1 MNSFN
6 ETRRQL
12 RLAALAIA
20 IIIPVGV
27 AGLMIIDGQNF
38 FDALWITIITI
49 STIGYGDITATT
61 PEGRVFT
68 LFIIVFGLGSF
79 AFAAQAAF
87 SFFASP
93 EIRELRQKRR
103 AEHKIASLRN
113 HYIICGE
120 GELVD
125 KTISYVLSRVER
137 QLQTR
142 RQVQEARLENSLSRI
157 LGKNDTGI
165 RTNIRRLL
173 LKIRMFFSRENRDES
188 TILDSLVV
196 ITKDNAYAKTLSERN
211 LLVVEDDPTN
221 LRALQHA
228 GLRHAQAMV
237 VMLED
242 DTETLLTV
250 LTADSDGHGQ
260 QSSDHQHDTY
270 ITAATINENMTKKM
284 LKVGAD
290 NVIAPYDVASQFLNN
305 ATLRPTVNDFF
316 NSILFGQRADAIIVQ
331 LHMYADSAWLKTRLG
346 QLNLRQRYNAGII
359 GIRLPDST
367 YLYAPNEDHILGE
380 DETILAIVPA
390 QFVTEIQYDC
400 RQGQIT
406 DPIINHWKR
415 IPQAPP
421 EPVTT
426 EPMSMIGA
434 ETAVQE
440 MSEHYIICG
449 NDRVIRNAIAKLDPT
464 RPFVILSPNNTMSME
479 LLKQGFR
486 VIHGDPTQDEV
497 LVKAGVD
504 RALAMMVSIDDN
516 ADSILTIVNARNLSE
531 RLLIV
536 ATAAN
541 DDMVPKLRQAG
552 ADRVVSPFSIA
563 ARFVLLATTRPA
575 VSDFMNYVLF
585 NPQTGLETTELYMQ
599 DNSPWIGKTIEELL
613 LERIFRAGVLGIRQA
628 NGKYIYAP
636 TEDYVIGQHE
646 VLIITTP
653 MVNSDELRL
662 IAHGSDSKRPQTL
675 RRRSMLQTTSNWLG

>member
-1 MNSFN
+1 MDSFH

-12 RLAALAIA
+12 RLAAIAIS

-27 AGLMIIDGQNF
+27 IGLMVIEGKSF
-38 FDALWITIITI
+38 FDSLWITLITI
-49 STIGYGDITATT
+49 STIGYGDIHATT
-61 PEGRVFT
+61 HEGRVFT
-68 LFIIVFGLGSF
+68 LFIVIFGLGTF

-87 SFFASP
+87 SFLASP
-93 EIRELRQKRR
+93 EIRELRKKRR
-103 AEHKIASLRN
+103 AENKIASLRD

-125 KTISYVLSRVER
+125 KTISYVLSRAER

-142 RQVQEARLENSLSRI
+142 RHIRETGISNSLSRI
-157 LGKNDTGI
+157 FGNHDTGI
-165 RTNIRRLL
+165 RASIRRFLL
-173 LKIRMFFSRENRDES
+173 RIRLIFSHESRDDS

-196 ITKDNAYAKTLSERN
+196 VTKDASYAKELSSRN

-221 LRALQHA
+221 LHALLHA

-250 LTADSDGHGQ
+250 LTADSDGHGH
-260 QSSDHQHDTY
+260 QSNEHIHDTY

-316 NSILFGQRADAIIVQ
+316 NNILFGQRADAIVVQ
-331 LHMYADSAWLKTRLG
+331 LHMYADTAWLKKRLG
-346 QLNLRQRYNAGII
+346 ELQLRQRFNAGII

-367 YLYAPNEDHILGE
+367 YLYAPNEDHILNEGE
-380 DETILAIVPA
+380 TMLAIVPA
-390 QFVTEIQYDC
+390 QFVNEIQYNC
-400 RQGQIT
+400 RYGNVT
-406 DPIINHWKR
+406 DPVINDWKR
-415 IPQAPP
+415 TPQEPP
-421 EPVTT
+421 EPITT
-426 EPMSMIGA
+426 EPMSMMDA
-434 ETAVQE
+434 ESAVQE

-464 RPFVILSPNNTMSME
+464 RPFVILSPNNTMSMD

-504 RALAMMVSIDDN
+504 RALAMMVSIDDD

-536 ATAAN
+536 ATASN

-636 TEDYVIGQHE
+636 TEDYVIGENE